1 MKKQKKFII
10 LVFIIV
16 IIYLII
22 LYVPK
27 NYETDYIINKV
38 KVNEIYN
45 KRNKQYKFTLTYE
58 NIEYPIIINT
68 KYHKQRKLIKDI
80 KIISDENDTC
90 LNLTILEQTQ
100 NLCSD
105 KKGLKDYRLI
115 NEKLYSENYE
125 KVIKPIKETEYENF
139 TIYNNDMTYLI
150 WNYNG
155 YVKLSDNNEII
166 KILSNEKYNNIET
179 YQNNTYLVIPDYDS
193 SYYFKKIYIYDTNKN
208 DISIVDFNY
217 EISYNILY
225 LGTYKNKLYFL
236 DLKNKNEFELNLK
249 KKKIKMLNEKDN
261 YGLFLNNNKL
271 EKEKV
276 DNLVKNQKVFNNEIN
291 NNYVVEDNYL
301 YKVLNNYKI
310 KVSNQQ
316 ITSIIRIIDND
327 VYYLVGDTLY
337 RYTNNNGEEKLL
349 KHKEWKYNYKN
360 QIFIFNK

>member
-1 MKKQKKFII
+1 MDEYFADKLTEIQDTEDTAYLLENNEIFYDVGYKVMQNQENANLLRCHRIKYNGKIKLIYFTREYTSLEDYIASSDMDTI
-10 LVFIIV
+10 LNAIRSLLEALIQIENLGFLNMACIDNRLSHIYVESGTNNV
-16 IIYLII
+16 KIIYL
-22 LYVPK
+22 P
-27 NYETDYIINKV
+27 
-38 KVNEIYN
+38 VNI
-45 KRNKQYKFTLTYE
+45 TGV
-58 NIEYPIIINT
+58 
-68 KYHKQRKLIKDI
+68 H
-80 KIISDENDTC
+80 
-90 LNLTILEQTQ
+90 
-100 NLCSD
+100 
-105 KKGLKDYRLI
+105 
-115 NEKLYSENYE
+115 
-125 KVIKPIKETEYENF
+125 
-139 TIYNNDMTYLI
+139 
-150 WNYNG
+150 
-155 YVKLSDNNEII
+155 
-166 KILSNEKYNNIET
+166 
-179 YQNNTYLVIPDYDS
+179 
-193 SYYFKKIYIYDTNKN
+193 
-208 DISIVDFNY
+208 
-217 EISYNILY
+217 
-225 LGTYKNKLYFL
+225 
-236 DLKNKNEFELNLK
+236 KNKNEFKLNLK

>member
-1 MKKQKKFII
+1 MAKKTLTEAFDVKPKET
-10 LVFIIV
+10 
-16 IIYLII
+16 
-22 LYVPK
+22 PK
-27 NYETDYIINKV
+27 N
-38 KVNEIYN
+38 
-45 KRNKQYKFTLTYE
+45 
-58 NIEYPIIINT
+58 
-68 KYHKQRKLIKDI
+68 
-80 KIISDENDTC
+80 
-90 LNLTILEQTQ
+90 
-100 NLCSD
+100 
-105 KKGLKDYRLI
+105 GLKDYRLI

-193 SYYFKKIYIYDTNKN
+193 SYYFKKFYIYDTNKN
-208 DISIVDFNY
+208 DLSILDFNY